1 MPKKKASFDKILGYL
16 DLGLLIST
24 VPGISSSTTGQAKSS
39 IKDPSKFPSG
49 CQNKDLKLSLRNH
62 AFMDWKHIVFLHWI
76 WVVHEMIEMYNK
88 HMASMFVPG
97 SVLYLDQSMSSWDS
111 MLTCSGWVF
120 CPWKP
125 QLIYNDCYTFRYAQ
139 SWVFMQIDL
148 EDGKDHPKELT
159 NPLFHK
165 KNKSYNA
172 TIFNFVPICHTW
184 FCFLWFEGN
193 CSVEIERYICW
204 NIDQKAWI
212 LVSNS
217 SWQSRWI

>member
-1 MPKKKASFDKILGYL
+1 
-16 DLGLLIST
+16 
-24 VPGISSSTTGQAKSS
+24 
-39 IKDPSKFPSG
+39 
-49 CQNKDLKLSLRNH
+49 
-62 AFMDWKHIVFLHWI
+62 
-76 WVVHEMIEMYNK
+76 
-88 HMASMFVPG
+88 MASMFVPG

-172 TIFNFVPICHTW
+172 TIFNFKDIFVGILIKKHGYWSAIVPGKVIESN
-184 FCFLWFEGN
+184 FEGKAVGKHDEVGKMFHLGN
-193 CSVEIERYICW
+193 VGIHTIFEER
-204 NIDQKAWI
+204 D
-212 LVSNS
+212 
-217 SWQSRWI
+217 